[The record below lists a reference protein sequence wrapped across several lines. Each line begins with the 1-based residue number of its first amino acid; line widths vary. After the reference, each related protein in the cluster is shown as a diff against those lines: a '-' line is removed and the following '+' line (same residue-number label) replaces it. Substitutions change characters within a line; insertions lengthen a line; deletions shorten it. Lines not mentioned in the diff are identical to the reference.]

1 MVHHRGIRR
10 RLAAS
15 VLAAAAASLV
25 VVTRGPATA
34 ASPTTHPPAVSLP
47 TVTGPV
53 TGGMGHPTIVSTSFD
68 LGQVGYTGSE
78 YFLTGTAHAF
88 TSARPLT
95 TNGRWNVTP
104 ASTAPY
110 ETRILVYQPS
120 NPQKFDGTVYVE
132 WLNTTAGFDT
142 APDWQSAHNAIIRD
156 GAAWIGV
163 SAQSVG
169 VQGGSRTVGG
179 VAAGGLKGSDPVRYA
194 ALHHPGDS
202 YSYDIFSQA
211 GLVARQTGPSAPLG
225 RLKVHHVIALG
236 ESQSAFRLVTY
247 VNAVQPLDHVF
258 DGFLLHSRGGSG
270 APLSQAPL
278 PMIPVPVGTI
288 TRTDLAVPVLTVETE
303 TDLINPEIGYLP
315 AQQPDSSRFQLWEMP
330 GTAHADLYSSGG
342 GFSDTGNGQAETALL
357 DVGAVNGGPLNCA
370 TPINDGPGYLVVSA
384 AVSHLNQWVKHGTLP
399 PRAPRLAT
407 QPGPTVTV
415 ARDAHGNA
423 IGGIRTPLVDVPV
436 ATLRGDG
443 NGGGPLCTLFGSTV
457 PFSAATL
464 AALYPTHAAFVTR
477 FDAAAQRAQRAGF
490 LLPADVKNLEA
501 AASQSSVGG

>member
-1 MVHHRGIRR
+1 MDRR
-10 RLAAS
+10 RARRRGVGWAAT
-15 VLAAAAASLV
+15 AALSASLV
-25 VVTRGPATA
+25 VAIGGPAA
-34 ASPTTHPPAVSLP
+34 AVASVPTRPRGVSLP

-68 LGQVGYTGSE
+68 LGSVGYTGQE
-78 YFLTGTAHAF
+78 YFLSGTAHAF
-88 TSARPLT
+88 TSAKPLT
-95 TNGRWNVTP
+95 TNGRWSVRP

-120 NPQKFDGTVYVE
+120 NPKKFDGTVFVE

-142 APDWQSAHNAIIRD
+142 APDWQSAHNAIIRE

-169 VQGGSRTVGG
+169 VQGGAKAVGG

-211 GLVARQTGPSAPLG
+211 GLVARQTGKTAPLAG
-225 RLKVHHVIALG
+225 LKVRHVIALG

-247 VNAVQPLDHVF
+247 VNAVQPLNHVF
-258 DGFLLHSRGGSG
+258 DGFLLHSRGGGGSSL
-270 APLSQAPL
+270 AQAPL
-278 PMIPVPVGTI
+278 APIPVPAETI
-288 TRTDLAVPVLTVETE
+288 IRTDQTVPVLTLETE
-303 TDLINPEIGYLP
+303 TDLINPEIGYFP
-315 AQQPDSSRFQLWEMP
+315 AQQPDSSHFRLWEVP
-330 GTAHADLYSSGG
+330 GTAHADLYSAGG
-342 GFSDTGNGQAETALL
+342 GFSDTGNGQAEGALF
-357 DVGAVNGGPLNCA
+357 DVGAVTGGPLSCS
-370 TPINDGPGYLVVSA
+370 TPINDGPGYLVVNA
-384 AVSHLNQWVKHGTLP
+384 AVSHLNQWVQNGTLP
-399 PRAPRLAT
+399 PRAPRLET
-407 QPGPTVTV
+407 QPGPPVTV

-423 IGGIRTPLVDVPV
+423 LGGIRTPLVDVPI

-443 NGGGPLCTLFGSTV
+443 NGGGPLCSLFGSTV

-477 FDAAAQRAQRAGF
+477 FDAAAQRALRAGF
-490 LLPADVKNLEA
+490 LLAPDVKNLEA
-501 AASQSSVGG
+501 AAAKAAVN